1 MNGINEMYTD
11 APQET
16 TENYIPAED
25 SDQGVDEVSRT
36 PLPTYADVPDYPED
50 LVRQQVKPPVRF
62 KPPVKIGRAHV

>member
-36 PLPTYADVPDYPED
+36 PLPTYADVPDYPD
-50 LVRQQVKPPVRF
+50 RKSVV
-62 KPPVKIGRAHV
+62 